1 MTNVTTLTALMLLSK
16 PRLDGTTPED
26 RTMTRAEWQTAEQ
39 ERLAKKS
46 ASDLVDE
53 LVKVKADNYELR
65 RKSAPDGGLILD
77 AEQAKRW
84 QAWEGLGT
92 IDQITPR
99 LEQAGKDRAR
109 IEQIEKR
116 ERITTVAQAAGW
128 DADALSDLDS
138 LAGGLE
144 WTVSEV
150 TGQDGNSV
158 KSVTVKVDGRD
169 VDAGEFAKQRWSKFL
184 PILQLGNESEQ
195 SNTPEPIVIRVPT
208 GGAGGGKNRTYSQA
222 DAEKRLA
229 ESGQYDM

>member
-1 MTNVTTLTALMLLSK
+1 MNNVTTLTALMLLSK
-16 PRLDGTTPED
+16 PRLDGTAPEEK
-26 RTMTRAEWQTAEQ
+26 TMTRAEWQTAEQ

-84 QAWEGLGT
+84 QAWEGLGKPED
-92 IDQITPR
+92 IAPK

-116 ERITTVAQAAGW
+116 ERITTVAAAAGW

-158 KSVTVKVDGRD
+158 KSVSVKVDGKD
-169 VDAGEFAKQRWSKFL
+169 VDAAEFAKQRWSKFL
-184 PILQLGNESEQ
+184 PILQLGNDQE

-229 ESGQYDM
+229 ESGHYDM

>member
-16 PRLDGTTPED
+16 PRLDGTAPED
-26 RTMTRAEWQTAEQ
+26 RTMTRAEWQAAEQ

-46 ASDLVDE
+46 ATDLVDE

-84 QAWEGLGT
+84 AAWEALGT
-92 IDQITPR
+92 IDQITPK

-138 LAGGLE
+138 LAGGLD

-158 KSVTVKVDGRD
+158 KSVTVKVDGKD

-184 PILQLGNESEQ
+184 PVLQLGNEREQ
-195 SNTPEPIVIRVPT
+195 STPEPITTRVPT
-208 GGAGGGKNRTYSQA
+208 GGAGGGKPRSYSQS
-222 DAEKRLA
+222 DAEKRLS